1 MQTLEREQAAV
12 LEGGGSDA
20 GGGGRRPGSTQ
31 IGTLLRWTV
40 AALMLGAAGIHF
52 GMMGEHAGI
61 SWTHGMF
68 FAIVAWLEIGVAAG
82 LVFRPS
88 RWMIGASIVLNL
100 SVLAIWVL
108 TRTVGVAI
116 GGDGTPEAW
125 GTIDGISAAFEGVA
139 VILSVVLL
147 NRYVARKSLSRGVGL
162 GSVALVAIAVAVLTS
177 LAFSPA
183 IAEDRGS
190 GGSGNGH
197 GGHGTPGAAGGQ
209 SHGAVVPGGGG
220 LVKTAAGTIITGA
233 LTGKTPCELSGK
245 PASVGQVA
253 KDAEGHDHRGPLL
266 QVPLTRAEA
275 FALSAEQMQARS
287 VALKYPTVADAEK
300 AGYGKS
306 TPYVPCIGA
315 HYTNARLAVRPF
327 DPGAPSELL
336 YDGTTPDAKIIG
348 LSFLVYHPGGAPEG
362 FTGPN
367 DVWHTHS
374 FNGGLCMKGGLVI
387 GAEGT
392 TPEQCAAIGGRK
404 VALKD
409 IWMVHDWIVP
419 GFDCSWGV
427 FAGECPEMGGR
438 VGGTAWDAPAPG
450 SVGALGAKKPS
461 G

>member
-12 LEGGGSDA
+12 LDGGGTGA
-20 GGGGRRPGSTQ
+20 GGRRPGSTQ
-31 IGTLLRWTV
+31 IGTLLRWVV

-52 GMMGEHAGI
+52 GMMGEHAGV

-68 FAIVAWLEIGVAAG
+68 FAIVAWLQIGVAAG

-88 RWMIGASIVLNL
+88 RWVIGAGIVLNVA
-100 SVLAIWVL
+100 VLAIWVL
-108 TRTVGVAI
+108 TRTVGIAI
-116 GGDGTPEAW
+116 GSDGTPDAW
-125 GTIDGISAAFEGVA
+125 GTIDAICAVFEGVA
-139 VILSVVLL
+139 VILSLVLL

-162 GSVALVAIAVAVLTS
+162 GSVALVAIGVAVLTS

-183 IAEDRGS
+183 IAGDSGR
-190 GGSGNGH
+190 GGSGSGH
-197 GGHGTPGAAGGQ
+197 DHGTPGGAAGGH

-253 KDAEGHDHRGPLL
+253 KDAEGHNHRGPLL

-275 FALSAEQMQARS
+275 FALSAEQTQARA

-315 HYTNARLAVRPF
+315 HYTNFRLAVRPF
-327 DPGAPSELL
+327 DVAAPSELL

-367 DVWHTHS
+367 DIWHTHS
-374 FNGGLCMKGGLVI
+374 FNGGLCMKGALVI
-387 GAEGT
+387 GAEDT
-392 TPEQCAAIGGRK
+392 NPEQCAARGGRK

-438 VGGTAWDAPAPG
+438 LGGTAWDAPAPG
-450 SVGALGAKKPS
+450 SVGATNQKTQS